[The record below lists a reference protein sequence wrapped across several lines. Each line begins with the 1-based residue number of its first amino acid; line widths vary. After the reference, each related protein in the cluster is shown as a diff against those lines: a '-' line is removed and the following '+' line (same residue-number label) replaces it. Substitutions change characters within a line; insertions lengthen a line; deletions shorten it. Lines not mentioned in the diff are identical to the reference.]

1 MAAAHV
7 FNTESTKVNAVS
19 HLPKAP
25 FAQHHQEVEIRQ
37 FHPISAPVVVEFGDG
52 ISCLLIC
59 SLGPCSNLGSLQ
71 NGDGMGRKEKELLKT
86 GERSHYKPV
95 SAPETPCSSALFQ
108 LP

>member
-71 NGDGMGRKEKELLKT
+71 RWRWDGEEREGITENWGEKSLQTSE
-86 GERSHYKPV
+86 
-95 SAPETPCSSALFQ
+95 CS
-108 LP
+108 